1 MSDLIGAGT
10 AETIVFIAATALAI
24 ASALGVVLSGN
35 PFRSALWLILNLVS
49 LATFY
54 LLLNADFLAAAQ
66 VIVYAGAVMIMFL
79 FVIAY
84 LGGAADEPSRDTPVW
99 QLAAALIAGG
109 ALVAEVVLA
118 ITSHEFGG
126 APDVAGSFGSAEA
139 VSVPLFSTLPAGIRG
154 RIRRAAGRRRRRRRA
169 GRAPPGAARAGR
181 GGAVH
186 RAGQASGA
194 GAADA
199 GDGRRDHVPGAPRAA
214 QGGRRLMPVGVEYYV
229 GVSAIL
235 FGIGLY
241 GVFIRRSPLIVLL
254 SVELMLNSC
263 NLALIAFSRQWGT
276 QDGQV
281 FALVVMAI
289 AASEVVIGLGLVV
302 AMARRRMELDT
313 DSLTAL
319 RD

>member
-126 APDVAGSFGSAEA
+126 APEVAGSFGSAEA
-139 VSVPLFSTLPAGIRG
+139 VSVPLFSTYLLGFEVASVVLLVAAVGGVVLGARRPAPRG
-154 RIRRAAGRRRRRRRA
+154 PDEAE
-169 GRAPPGAARAGR
+169 PFTEQVKHPEPELQTLVMGAETTFP
-181 GGAVH
+181 VH
-186 RAGQASGA
+186 
-194 GAADA
+194 
-199 GDGRRDHVPGAPRAA
+199 HVPPKE
-214 QGGRRLMPVGVEYYV
+214 GGG
-229 GVSAIL
+229 
-235 FGIGLY
+235 
-241 GVFIRRSPLIVLL
+241 
-254 SVELMLNSC
+254 
-263 NLALIAFSRQWGT
+263 
-276 QDGQV
+276 
-281 FALVVMAI
+281 
-289 AASEVVIGLGLVV
+289 
-302 AMARRRMELDT
+302 
-313 DSLTAL
+313 
-319 RD
+319 